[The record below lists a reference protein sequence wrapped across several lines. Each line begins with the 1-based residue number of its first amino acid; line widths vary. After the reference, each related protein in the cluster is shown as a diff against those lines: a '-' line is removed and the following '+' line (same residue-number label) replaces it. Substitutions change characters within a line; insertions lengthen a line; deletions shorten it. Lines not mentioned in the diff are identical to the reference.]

1 MPFIASRLSGLTQCP
16 ADPLKI
22 SFVCGNSCC
31 YAPATA
37 SLAMRIIQV
46 KIFHRLWKQH
56 PVCNALCAPVCVC
69 VIKWS
74 VRNTHT
80 LALLKLELYANTDTH
95 SHAHMKVANPNK
107 EYNSMRILFPPT
119 FISFDSQ
126 IKMRNKFASIVIK
139 HVNNCAC

>member
-1 MPFIASRLSGLTQCP
+1 MSVLPFIASRLSGLTQCP

-31 YAPATA
+31 YALATA

-95 SHAHMKVANPNK
+95 AHATHESCLAEQRVQLNEDTLSSEFHFFRLTYKNEKQIRIYCNK
-107 EYNSMRILFPPT
+107 T
-119 FISFDSQ
+119 
-126 IKMRNKFASIVIK
+126 
-139 HVNNCAC
+139 C